1 MRRLVLA
8 MFTSVDGFVA
18 GPHGE
23 FSGPDWSAD
32 LEKHWSGHALERAGH
47 LLYGRVSFLFNKAL
61 WEPAATDPN
70 SPAAGFPHAATMNS
84 LPKTVF
90 STTLEGELGWNATLA
105 RGNLSELVRYL
116 KRAGSGERDLV
127 SFGGASFARSL
138 IARDLVDEYRLM
150 VTPNLFGDGQ
160 RIFEPPFDG
169 RNLKLLESRALD
181 TGAVIL
187 HYERRRS

>member
-1 MRRLVLA
+1 VKLLLA
-8 MFTSVDGFVA
+8 MFMSVDGFVT

-32 LEKHWSGHALERAGH
+32 LEQHWSGYALERAGR
-47 LLYGRVSFLFNKAL
+47 LLYGRVSFLFNKAF
-61 WEPAATDPN
+61 WEPAATEPR
-70 SPAAGFPHAATMNS
+70 SPAAGFPHAVTMNK

-90 STTLEGELGWNATLA
+90 SNTLQGEPGWNATLA

-116 KRAGSGERDLV
+116 KRGGGKRDLV
-127 SFGGASFARSL
+127 SFGGAGFARSL

-160 RIFEPPFDG
+160 RIFEPPFEG

-187 HYERRRS
+187 HYERRR